1 MPRLTHGIMKNLTQV
16 YEALRGDCGFATQKA
31 DTITAPA
38 AIFKSWTLK
47 GGRGGR
53 ETAPVEGSQR
63 DLLCYREL
71 IVDVGNARYLRS
83 LVGDLLFLR
92 TIFHAAAQCNSTVAR
107 NNGYVLSGCGQGTVR
122 SESLSNVLCDLSV
135 GFICRL
141 IGCSR
146 SIRRCLVSRGRA

>member
-47 GGRGGR
+47 GGRGGG
-53 ETAPVEGSQR
+53 ETAPVEWSLR

-92 TIFHAAAQCNSTVAR
+92 TIFHAAARGNGPVFP
-107 NNGYVLSGCGQGTVR
+107 NNG
-122 SESLSNVLCDLSV
+122 
-135 GFICRL
+135 
-141 IGCSR
+141 
-146 SIRRCLVSRGRA
+146 